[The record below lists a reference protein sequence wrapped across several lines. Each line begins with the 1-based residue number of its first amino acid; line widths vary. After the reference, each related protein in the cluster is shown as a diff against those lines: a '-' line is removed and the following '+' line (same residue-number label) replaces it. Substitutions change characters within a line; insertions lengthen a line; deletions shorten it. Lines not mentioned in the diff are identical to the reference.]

1 MPARSRPNRSFQDQV
16 MGASEKPRDQD
27 SLAYKVTIFYG
38 PGLSASGIGYSE
50 TEALVAAN
58 KQIPHRCKAN
68 RTAHR
73 ANFCQFEKRT
83 NRMKTT

>member
-1 MPARSRPNRSFQDQV
+1 MPARSRPNRSFRDQV
-16 MGASEKPRDQD
+16 MGVSEKPRDQD

-58 KQIPHRCKAN
+58 KQIPTGA
-68 RTAHR
+68 
-73 ANFCQFEKRT
+73 KRT
-83 NRMKTT
+83 GRHTERIFVNSRKEQTG